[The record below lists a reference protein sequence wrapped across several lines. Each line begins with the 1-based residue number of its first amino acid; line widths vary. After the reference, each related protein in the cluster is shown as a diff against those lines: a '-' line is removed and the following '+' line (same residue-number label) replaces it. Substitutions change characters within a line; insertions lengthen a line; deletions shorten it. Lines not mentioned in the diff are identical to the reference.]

1 MRVSTVLRLRK
12 SLAGAAALVA
22 LSLAPSLAQ
31 AQTGDPITALSWL
44 SGCWARSNGARLV
57 EESWQLPR
65 AGMMLGVGRTVNGN
79 TLVEY
84 EQTRIYQK
92 GDTLVYAASPSGQAP
107 TEFRARPPYT
117 NEVIFENLAHDF
129 PQRVRYKRI
138 GKDSLHARVEA
149 KRNGAERGVDFLY
162 ARVPCPNGS
171 AN

>member
-1 MRVSTVLRLRK
+1 MRAASVVTIRA
-12 SLAGAAALVA
+12 SLASAAAVVA
-22 LSLAPSLAQ
+22 LLLAPSLAQ
-31 AQTGDPITALSWL
+31 AQTGDPITALAWL
-44 SGCWARSNGARLV
+44 SGCWARSNGPRLV

-92 GDTLVYAASPSGQAP
+92 GDTLVYAASPSGQTP

-138 GKDSLHARVEA
+138 GKDSLHARVEG
-149 KRNGAERGVDFLY
+149 KRNGVERGVDFMY